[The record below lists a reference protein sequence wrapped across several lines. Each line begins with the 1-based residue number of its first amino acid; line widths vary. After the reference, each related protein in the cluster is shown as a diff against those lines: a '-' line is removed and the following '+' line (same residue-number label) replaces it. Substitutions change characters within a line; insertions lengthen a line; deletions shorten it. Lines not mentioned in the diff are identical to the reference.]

1 MGAIAT
7 AVALTMSGIGKIQQ
21 SRAQARAARENR
33 RFGEMMAADV
43 ETRGQEEI
51 QAYQRQLSQVT
62 GQQRVGLAAQNI
74 DLTQGTAAQI
84 AEQTARIGEQDVA
97 TIRRNI
103 EREAWGIRT
112 QSDINYRAGMAQSRA
127 SAFEALGTFA
137 EAGTSFAKSDAGQK
151 MIKGAMQRRATGSWA
166 DISSWNGQ
174 STGSTLLSMT
184 GSGWDRFARRMG
196 YNPLTPMVAGRP

>member
-1 MGAIAT
+1 MGVVT
-7 AVALTMSGIGKIQQ
+7 AALVASSVLQGAGQIQQ

-84 AEQTARIGEQDVA
+84 AQQTARIGEQDVA

-112 QSDINYRAGMAQSRA
+112 QANINYRAGMAQSQA
-127 SAFEALGTFA
+127 SAFQA
-137 EAGTSFAKSDAGQK
+137 AGTLLGAAGQGWEAYR
-151 MIKGAMQRRATGSWA
+151 MRPAAAPRMPS
-166 DISSWNGQ
+166 GQ
-174 STGSTLLSMT
+174 TVM
-184 GSGWDRFARRMG
+184 R
-196 YNPLTPMVAGRP
+196 NPLLNPVGSV